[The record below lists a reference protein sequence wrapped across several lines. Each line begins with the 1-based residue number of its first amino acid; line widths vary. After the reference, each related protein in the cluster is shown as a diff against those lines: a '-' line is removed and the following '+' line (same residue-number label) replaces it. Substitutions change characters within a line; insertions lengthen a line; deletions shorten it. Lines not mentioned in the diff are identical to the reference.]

1 MSQVRA
7 NGIQLEYESF
17 GDERAPAVLL
27 IMGLGVQMIYWPD
40 DFCRRIADAG
50 YRVIRFDNR
59 DIGQSERM
67 DHLGKVDVLR
77 AGLRKLFGLKVQ
89 APYLLDDMAQDS
101 VGLLDALGIERAH
114 IIGLSM
120 GGMIGQIIAAKYPQ
134 RTLSFTCIMSTSGA
148 RGLKQPSLR
157 IQARLGQRPKKLDR
171 ESLIA
176 HSMETW
182 RLIGSPA
189 FPTDAAVLRDVVS
202 RALDRGVYPK
212 GIARQTVAILAS
224 PSRVPLL
231 KTVTAPTLVIH
242 GAQDPLVPL
251 PGGQDVA
258 KHIKSARIEIIDG
271 MGHDLPPQLMPR
283 IGDLILDHLK
293 HAA

>member
-1 MSQVRA
+1 MTQIRA
-7 NGIQLEYESF
+7 NGIQIEYESF
-17 GDERAPAVLL
+17 GNEGAPAVLL

-40 DFCRRIADAG
+40 DFCRRLADSG

-59 DIGQSERM
+59 DIGQSERL
-67 DHLGKVDVLR
+67 DRLGKVDVMR
-77 AGLRKLFGLKVQ
+77 AGLRKMFGLRVQ
-89 APYLLDDMAQDS
+89 APYTLDDMAKDS

-120 GGMIGQIIAAKYPQ
+120 GGMIGQIIAAQYPQ

-157 IQARLGQRPKKLDR
+157 IQSRLAQRPKKLDR

-176 HSMETW
+176 HSMQTW
-182 RLIGSPA
+182 RLIGSPE
-189 FPTDAAVLRDVVS
+189 FPTEDTVLRDFVS

-212 GIARQTVAILAS
+212 GLARQTVAILAA

-231 KTVTAPTLVIH
+231 KIIQAPTLVIH

-258 KHIKSARIEIIDG
+258 RHVPGARIEIIEG

-283 IGDLILDHLK
+283 IGSLILDHLK
-293 HAA
+293 RAA